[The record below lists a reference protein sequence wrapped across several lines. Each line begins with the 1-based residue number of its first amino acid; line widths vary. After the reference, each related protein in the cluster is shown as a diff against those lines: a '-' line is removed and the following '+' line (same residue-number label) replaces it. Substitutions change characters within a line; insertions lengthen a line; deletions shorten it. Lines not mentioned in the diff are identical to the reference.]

1 MILREGVER
10 KERSGKMEQKKLEKL
25 INLLIVFRVVLRA
38 MQCMGVTGDQAVINV
53 SVNIYHLR

>member
-1 MILREGVER
+1 VIVEGGVER

-38 MQCMGVTGDQAVINV
+38 MQCME
-53 SVNIYHLR
+53 